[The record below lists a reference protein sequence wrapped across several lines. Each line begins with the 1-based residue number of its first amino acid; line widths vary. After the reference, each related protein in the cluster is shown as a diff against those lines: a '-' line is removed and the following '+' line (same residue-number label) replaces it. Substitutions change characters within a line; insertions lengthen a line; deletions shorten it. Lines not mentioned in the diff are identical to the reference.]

1 MGMLE
6 ITLRIAIAF
15 FTLLLLTRLMGRK
28 EISQLT
34 FFNFVSAIA
43 VGTVAGSLTIDQTL
57 SIGTGI
63 YTLFGWAAFTII
75 MGYIDIKSK
84 AARNVLEGQPIIVVK
99 QGQVMENELRKL
111 RLDINEL
118 NTKLREKNVFS
129 ISEVNYA
136 ILETDGKL
144 SVMKKDSDQPVT
156 KKDMNLTPKLTPVD
170 MPTEIITD
178 GKINKTNLTKLDLD
192 EDWVNQQLTQA
203 NIQSVSDVFYAEIQ
217 YDGSLYIDRRNDT
230 LN

>member
-1 MGMLE
+1 
-6 ITLRIAIAF
+6 
-15 FTLLLLTRLMGRK
+15 
-28 EISQLT
+28 
-34 FFNFVSAIA
+34 
-43 VGTVAGSLTIDQTL
+43 VGTVAGSLTIDQAL
-57 SIGTGI
+57 SIGNGI
-63 YTLFGWAAFTII
+63 YALIGWTAFTII

-84 AARNVLEGQPIIVVK
+84 TARNVIEGQPVIVVK

-129 ISEVNYA
+129 LNEVDYA

-144 SVMKKDSDQPVT
+144 SVMKKDNDQPVT
-156 KKDMNLTPKLTPVD
+156 KKDMNLAPKMNLVD
-170 MPTEIITD
+170 MPTEIISD
-178 GKINKTNLTKLDLD
+178 GKINKNNLTKLDLD

-217 YDGSLYIDRRNDT
+217 NDGSLYIDRRNDMFH
-230 LN
+230 

>member
-1 MGMLE
+1 MGILE

-15 FTLLLLTRLMGRK
+15 ITLLLLTRLMGRK

-43 VGTVAGSLTIDQTL
+43 VGTVAGSLTIDQAL
-57 SIGTGI
+57 SIGNGI
-63 YTLFGWAAFTII
+63 YALVGWTAFTII

-84 AARNVLEGQPIIVVK
+84 AARNVIEGQPVIVVK

-118 NTKLREKNVFS
+118 NAKLREKNVFS
-129 ISEVNYA
+129 INEVDYA

-144 SVMKKDSDQPVT
+144 SVMKKDKDKPVT
-156 KKDMNLTPKLTPVD
+156 QKDMNLSPKMNPVD
-170 MPTEIITD
+170 MPTEIISD
-178 GKINKTNLTKLDLD
+178 GKLNKDNLTKLDLD
-192 EDWVNQQLTQA
+192 ENWVNQQLTQA

-217 YDGSLYIDRRNDT
+217 NDGSLYIDSRNDT
-230 LN
+230 LH